1 MYKSNSPKVI
11 LGRWVL
17 RAATLE
23 TSLTGVVLPGGSVEI
38 VVVASDALGG
48 ASRRGVLVECVDTVL
63 SGEGLLN
70 ATMRNIASQQG
81 NAEAVAQTVVAAAE
95 FADESVAEMLI
106 ESVRENA
113 FASDREGALVEQ
125 NVRLS
130 ASFLLLCIEQGETQ
144 QGREHRLAPRRL
156 RLCERLFRRPP
167 FLTCRCGRH

>member
-1 MYKSNSPKVI
+1 MSKSNSPKVI

-48 ASRRGVLVECVDTVL
+48 ASRRGVLVDCVDTVL

-125 NVRLS
+125 NVRF
-130 ASFLLLCIEQGETQ
+130 AAPSFFVM
-144 QGREHRLAPRRL
+144 HRARRDAT
-156 RLCERLFRRPP
+156 RPGTP
-167 FLTCRCGRH
+167 TCST